1 MSSRGGTVGRLEK
14 DFSIVKLTSSMR
26 RVEQKRQVSLLSMD
40 LVRKWNR
47 SAKRNRPIPDFMTT
61 PRQSRLFSFDNPRK
75 THYIFQWPSKLKD
88 SIALSSGAV
97 SPKGRDKESFLEMLS
112 QAEMPP
118 ANPCLPEYVQMQ
130 RIGTWPL
137 SSHNEAFAE
146 TSLVP
151 YSIETNSL
159 QQPTMRRDASCC
171 TPLAISYEAAR
182 LALEL

>member
-97 SPKGRDKESFLEMLS
+97 SPKGRIKKASLRCSLKPKCHQPILVFRNMFRCRELGHGRCQATTKPLQRLRLCLIPSRRICCNS
-112 QAEMPP
+112 Q
-118 ANPCLPEYVQMQ
+118 Q
-130 RIGTWPL
+130 
-137 SSHNEAFAE
+137 
-146 TSLVP
+146 
-151 YSIETNSL
+151 
-159 QQPTMRRDASCC
+159 
-171 TPLAISYEAAR
+171 
-182 LALEL
+182 